1 MCISRHSV
9 CSKYAQMTAVK
20 NFCRLGNI
28 VGRLALTIAIGSA
41 AMLSLFLVSGSV
53 KAVEEIN
60 RTDDTLAELSQYIA
74 EGHAS
79 IRAVVTTPGSSTD
92 AALAR
97 FEKAVEARLTRLRSL
112 NNLVERRSGVII
124 WTRGF
129 HESINV
135 QRLEDARRAYVTAA
149 EVVPTQGSRGGMRMF
164 ESPRAEAD
172 GHGGGHARQRR
183 DGEIA
188 GALAAEEIVA
198 MSLGFG
204 GLVTAYLIWYPVF
217 RGRWTVKPLC
227 RPDAGDLDA
236 YLEAS
241 MRSRPSMYGRSASGT
256 TTVPSFCW

>member
-1 MCISRHSV
+1 
-9 CSKYAQMTAVK
+9 MTALK

-53 KAVEEIN
+53 KAVEDIN

-79 IRAVVTTPGSSTD
+79 IRALVTTPGSSTD

-149 EVVPTQGSRGGMRMF
+149 EVVPTAGIAGGMRMF
-164 ESPRAEAD
+164 D
-172 GHGGGHARQRR
+172 LHARKLMVTVAAMR
-183 DGEIA
+183 DSAETA
-188 GALAAEEIVA
+188 RSQALFAAEEIVA

-217 RGRWTVKPLC
+217 RRKMDGQAALP
-227 RPDAGDLDA
+227 A
-236 YLEAS
+236 
-241 MRSRPSMYGRSASGT
+241 
-256 TTVPSFCW
+256 

>member
-9 CSKYAQMTAVK
+9 CSKYAQMTALK
-20 NFCRLGNI
+20 NFCRLGNV

-53 KAVEEIN
+53 KAVEDIN

-79 IRAVVTTPGSSTD
+79 IRALVTTPGSSTD

-149 EVVPTQGSRGGMRMF
+149 EVVPTAGIAGGMRMF
-164 ESPRAEAD
+164 D
-172 GHGGGHARQRR
+172 LHARKLMVTVAAMR
-183 DGEIA
+183 DSAETA
-188 GALAAEEIVA
+188 RSQALFAAEEIVA

-217 RGRWTVKPLC
+217 RRKMDGQAALP
-227 RPDAGDLDA
+227 A
-236 YLEAS
+236 
-241 MRSRPSMYGRSASGT
+241 
-256 TTVPSFCW
+256 

>member
-9 CSKYAQMTAVK
+9 CSKYAQMTALK

-53 KAVEEIN
+53 KAVEDIN

-79 IRAVVTTPGSSTD
+79 IRALVTTPGSSTD

-149 EVVPTQGSRGGMRMF
+149 EVVPTAGIAGGMRMF
-164 ESPRAEAD
+164 D
-172 GHGGGHARQRR
+172 LHARKLMVTVAAMR
-183 DGEIA
+183 DSAETA
-188 GALAAEEIVA
+188 RSQALFAAEEIVA

-217 RGRWTVKPLC
+217 RRKMDGQAALP
-227 RPDAGDLDA
+227 A
-236 YLEAS
+236 
-241 MRSRPSMYGRSASGT
+241 
-256 TTVPSFCW
+256 

>member
-1 MCISRHSV
+1 
-9 CSKYAQMTAVK
+9 MTAVK

-79 IRAVVTTPGSSTD
+79 IRALVTTPGSSTD

-149 EVVPTQGSRGGMRMF
+149 EVVPTAGIAGGMRMF
-164 ESPRAEAD
+164 D
-172 GHGGGHARQRR
+172 LHARKLMVTVAAMR
-183 DGEIA
+183 DSAETA
-188 GALAAEEIVA
+188 RSQALFAAEEIVA

-217 RGRWTVKPLC
+217 RRKMDGQAALP
-227 RPDAGDLDA
+227 A
-236 YLEAS
+236 
-241 MRSRPSMYGRSASGT
+241 
-256 TTVPSFCW
+256 

>member
-1 MCISRHSV
+1 
-9 CSKYAQMTAVK
+9 MTALK
-20 NFCRLGNI
+20 NFCRLGNV

-79 IRAVVTTPGSSTD
+79 IRALVTTPGSSTD

-149 EVVPTQGSRGGMRMF
+149 EVVPTAGIAGGMRMF
-164 ESPRAEAD
+164 D
-172 GHGGGHARQRR
+172 LHARKLMVTVAAMR
-183 DGEIA
+183 DSAETA
-188 GALAAEEIVA
+188 RSQALFAAEEIVA

-204 GLVTAYLIWYPVF
+204 GLLTAYLIWYPVF
-217 RGRWTVKPLC
+217 RRK
-227 RPDAGDLDA
+227 
-236 YLEAS
+236 LEGQAA
-241 MRSRPSMYGRSASGT
+241 MAAA
-256 TTVPSFCW
+256 

>member
-1 MCISRHSV
+1 
-9 CSKYAQMTAVK
+9 MTALK

-79 IRAVVTTPGSSTD
+79 IRALVTTPGSSTD

-149 EVVPTQGSRGGMRMF
+149 EVVPTAGIAGGMRMF
-164 ESPRAEAD
+164 D
-172 GHGGGHARQRR
+172 LHARKLMVTVAAMR
-183 DGEIA
+183 DSAETA
-188 GALAAEEIVA
+188 RSQALFAAEEIVA

-217 RGRWTVKPLC
+217 RRKMDGQAALP
-227 RPDAGDLDA
+227 A
-236 YLEAS
+236 
-241 MRSRPSMYGRSASGT
+241 
-256 TTVPSFCW
+256 